1 MADVVKCAG
10 VDLRA
15 YLTPMSLVKMYG
27 LPPAVGQDYQIP
39 GYVGALPAQLGRGPR
54 VVSVGGTI
62 LGWDTTISPLPQENT
77 EEAREQYHAKLANFA
92 TTVFQSGDPFALTW
106 ITGPPGAEVTRV
118 ATARYQ
124 SGVDEI
130 EQLTPWA
137 GRVAV
142 EFLLLTPF
150 WQ

>member
-1 MADVVKCAG
+1 MA
-10 VDLRA
+10 R
-15 YLTPMSLVKMYG
+15 
-27 LPPAVGQDYQIP
+27 
-39 GYVGALPAQLGRGPR
+39 
-54 VVSVGGTI
+54 
-62 LGWDTTISPLPQENT
+62 
-77 EEAREQYHAKLANFA
+77 
-92 TTVFQSGDPFALTW
+92 
-106 ITGPPGAEVTRV
+106 TRV